1 PSCGRYLYPLA
12 RIGAGLRDS
21 PPNDDEAENGGDRPG
36 FEMEDSGNLSSWNA
50 RLNGKAVKGH
60 VCRFVCSD
68 LPHTPGNTEKKAAG
82 LPTAFSANVT

>member
-1 PSCGRYLYPLA
+1 
-12 RIGAGLRDS
+12 
-21 PPNDDEAENGGDRPG
+21 
-36 FEMEDSGNLSSWNA
+36 MEDSGNLSSWNA